1 MDHLDKEVIESLSE
15 PAKRV
20 FKSLDYRSKQRM
32 LKKAREMAKAEK
44 MIRRK
49 KSRFKKKGIEKL
61 NKGKKQKKGSSSKSE
76 RVLFSIHETKELM
89 VQSMHLILLG
99 SSVANK
105 AAKQRKEKGCKKVNG
120 EIGKSCSNGSKSR
133 STGRKIFGKDNT
145 KCCSGSS
152 GKSGCMDSTS
162 FDYSCGSYRWSNRS
176 SGWFRRCC

>member
-76 RVLFSIHETKELM
+76 RSFFLFM
-89 VQSMHLILLG
+89 
-99 SSVANK
+99 
-105 AAKQRKEKGCKKVNG
+105 KQR
-120 EIGKSCSNGSKSR
+120 SLWCSPC
-133 STGRKIFGKDNT
+133 I
-145 KCCSGSS
+145 
-152 GKSGCMDSTS
+152 
-162 FDYSCGSYRWSNRS
+162 
-176 SGWFRRCC
+176 